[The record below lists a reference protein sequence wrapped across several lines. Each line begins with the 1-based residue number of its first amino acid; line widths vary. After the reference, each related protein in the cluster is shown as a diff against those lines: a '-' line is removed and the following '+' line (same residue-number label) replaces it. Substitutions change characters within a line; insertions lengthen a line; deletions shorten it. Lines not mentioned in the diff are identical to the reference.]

1 MRQRDDHSNRAEWAT
16 RPRVSDPQQTQRLA
30 LREKTP
36 GVVSP
41 GRWRLPPCLREVAHK
56 SVIARSKL
64 SSNTSPANS
73 ACRWSVALRIIMA
86 SESPNV
92 RQSPNN
98 SENDTLLTRPKALTV
113 RTQTKKAGKTPCGAA
128 GLCDVENLATRTVIY
143 PAIVTFYE
151 SSNTSAWP
159 RCFCLATHRDASPP
173 GCFMSGET
181 FANQITRKGGS
192 R

>member
-1 MRQRDDHSNRAEWAT
+1 MNAFRTLRPVLVDATPCEHSK
-16 RPRVSDPQQTQRLA
+16 Q
-30 LREKTP
+30 
-36 GVVSP
+36 
-41 GRWRLPPCLREVAHK
+41 LP
-56 SVIARSKL
+56 SK
-64 SSNTSPANS
+64 PAS
-73 ACRWSVALRIIMA
+73 AACRKATGCKGRDRAHANEESWQDSV
-86 SESPNV
+86 
-92 RQSPNN
+92 Q
-98 SENDTLLTRPKALTV
+98 
-113 RTQTKKAGKTPCGAA
+113 AA
-128 GLCDVENLATRTVIY
+128 GRSDIENLAVRTVTY